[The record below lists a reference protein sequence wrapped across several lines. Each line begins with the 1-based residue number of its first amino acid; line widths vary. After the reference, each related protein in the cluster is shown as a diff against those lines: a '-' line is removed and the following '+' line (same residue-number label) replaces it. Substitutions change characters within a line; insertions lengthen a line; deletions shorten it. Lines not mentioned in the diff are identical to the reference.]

1 MKFKHILIC
10 ILLLVALFFLSKN
23 SVPKKIPKA
32 IPTLTPIPTPT
43 ISKSY
48 IVPTIGKKP
57 VYGIAMIGDSMTAAL
72 GPHGGGLSDHMNSLY
87 KENAEDPQRIIID
100 NYATS
105 SSILAVNTQLTQK
118 VTIDPY
124 TLGPLLSQ
132 NYDLILVESFGYNPL
147 SQFGLE
153 EGLRQQSLALEG
165 LMKKL
170 ISTFPRAA
178 IVFVATIAPNKQNYA
193 KMTQPNYSAE
203 ERAKGAEER
212 ISYIKN
218 HIQYA
223 TDNNIP
229 LINIYEKS
237 LTENE
242 DGNVMYV
249 NPTDDIHPSF
259 AGVDFIGHE
268 IGNFIHDSKIL
279 PK

>member
-105 SSILAVNTQLTQK
+105 SSILAVNDQLTQK

-132 NYDLILVESFGYNPL
+132 NYDLILVESYGYNPL
-147 SQFGLE
+147 SQFGIE
-153 EGLRQQSLALEG
+153 EGIKRQNQALDS
-165 LMKKL
+165 LMKTL
-170 ISTFPRAA
+170 ITSYPNTA
-178 IVFVATIAPNKQNYA
+178 IVFIATIAPNLENYA
-193 KMTQPNYSAE
+193 KATQPNYSAE
-203 ERAKGAEER
+203 ERKKGAEER
-212 ISYIKN
+212 MSYIKN

-223 TDNNIP
+223 AAHNIP
-229 LINIYEKS
+229 LINIYQKS
-237 LTENE
+237 LVNE
-242 DGNVMYV
+242 DGNLAYI

-259 AGVDFIGHE
+259 AGV
-268 IGNFIHDSKIL
+268 N
-279 PK
+279 